1 MNGLQMTDRTSFE
14 TCSVESSMLFCRI
27 SPTRTRILAEL
38 DDKKKLEEEVFHLAR
53 VALAGRPQD
62 VALLVRKYARRHRA
76 SSPGLAEQL
85 TALLRKTPTRGNP
98 ARRIEAGGLP
108 LDGDSR
114 LPLIRVLETPMLE
127 AEPVYDERTWGALR
141 QVVNERER
149 AERLAEAGV
158 DPTRTVLF
166 TGPPGVGKTLA
177 AKWIARELRRPLAIL
192 DLSAVMSSFLGRTG
206 SNLRAV
212 LDFARDHDCILLL
225 DELDAVAKRRDDTTE
240 IGELKRLVTVL
251 LQEIDEWPPS
261 GLLLAATNHADLL
274 DPAVWRRFELIVE
287 FPLPEAENLETL
299 LRERLD
305 LEDRS
310 PWPTV
315 LSRALFGASFSDA
328 FQAANHARR
337 IAALEGLEV
346 EAGLERVLV
355 NMVASLSRARRQELA
370 VSLTEQGLLS
380 QRQAS
385 EVTGV
390 SRDTIRKHAHPVGEG
405 GD

>member
-1 MNGLQMTDRTSFE
+1 MTT
-14 TCSVESSMLFCRI
+14 
-27 SPTRTRILAEL
+27 L
-38 DDKKKLEEEVFHLAR
+38 DEKEQLREEVFHIAR

-76 SSPGLAEQL
+76 SSPELAERL
-85 TALLRKTPTRGNP
+85 TALLRNTPTRGNP

-141 QVVNERER
+141 QVVHERER

-274 DPAVWRRFELIVE
+274 DPAVWRRFELIVD
-287 FPLPEAENLETL
+287 FPLPEAGNLETL

-305 LEDRS
+305 LADHS
-310 PWPTV
+310 PWPAV
-315 LSRALFGASFSDA
+315 LSRALLGASFSDA
-328 FQAANHARR
+328 FQAASHARR

-346 EAGLERVLV
+346 EAGLERVLG
-355 NMVASLSRARRQELA
+355 NMVASLSRARRKELA